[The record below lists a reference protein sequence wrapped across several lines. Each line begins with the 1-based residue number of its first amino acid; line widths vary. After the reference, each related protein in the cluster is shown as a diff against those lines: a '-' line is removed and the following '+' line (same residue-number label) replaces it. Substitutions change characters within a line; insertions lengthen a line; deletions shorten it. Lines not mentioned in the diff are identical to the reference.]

1 MIIFRRASD
10 AFRRVEDREWLLLVL
25 ETLGVLIGILIAFE
39 LQQWG
44 TQRDQAA
51 KHHEL
56 MERLFEESLNDVS
69 LLRDMRDTLK
79 PILTREQRF
88 AVRLAK
94 SECPSNDEFQA
105 ITTLSMYPAIT
116 PPTSVYQELM
126 GAGGLSSIERKDVR
140 QKLAQFHGD
149 LDWSQK
155 QIEYFRTARIEPLSD
170 SDPRERTHFDP
181 TADEPEVSTFD
192 GPALCQDEVFKSR
205 VARAT
210 RAHTVYMNYIQSPL
224 EDAINVCVRLGDSLR
239 RECTP
244 EYGGPL
250 TGEDANYAKRVLTKM
265 QRDKAET
272 T

>member
-1 MIIFRRASD
+1 MIIFQRGRD
-10 AFRRVEDREWLLLVL
+10 AFRRIEDRDWLLLLL
-25 ETLGVLIGILIAFE
+25 ETLGVLIGILVAFE

-44 TQRDQAA
+44 TQRDQAV

-69 LLRDMRDTLK
+69 ALRDMRDTLR
-79 PILTREQRF
+79 PMLSREQAF
-88 AVRLAK
+88 AVKLAK
-94 SECPSNDEFQA
+94 SECPSGDAFQA

-140 QKLAQFHGD
+140 EKLARFHAD

-155 QIEYFRTARIEPLSD
+155 QIDYFRTARIDPLSD

-181 TADEPEVSTFD
+181 TAEEPEVSTFD
-192 GPALCQDEVFKSR
+192 GRALCRDEVFKSR
-205 VARAT
+205 VAKAT
-210 RAHTVYMNYIQSPL
+210 RAHTVFMNYIQGPL
-224 EDAINVCVRLGDSLR
+224 EDAISVCVRLGDSLGHR
-239 RECTP
+239 CMP

-250 TGEDANYAKRVLTKM
+250 TGDDATYAKKVLTSM
-265 QRDKAET
+265 QREKSET